1 MKISSSNLIMRHCPH
16 CDNICL
22 FSKADIDI
30 LQAENKSVR
39 ISCHQCQKQFSID
52 SDETNDKKIGRPA
65 KLKLITCPSC
75 KNQVAMPHSI
85 PNLSDVDMFC
95 PFCNGELHGN
105 DHVEVAS
112 SPGPAKKKSD
122 FLKADFTISGK
133 ATSSP
138 NSAPTYMPLYILAII
153 CLGAYLFWAYE
164 TGQLPIDE
172 LPIDQWLKILE

>member
-85 PNLSDVDMFC
+85 PNLSDWIIDLG
-95 PFCNGELHGN
+95 PDGGDKGGEIVVEGTPE
-105 DHVEVAS
+105 EVAQHPTS
-112 SPGPAKKKSD
+112 YTAKY
-122 FLKADFTISGK
+122 LKRA
-133 ATSSP
+133 
-138 NSAPTYMPLYILAII
+138 
-153 CLGAYLFWAYE
+153 
-164 TGQLPIDE
+164 
-172 LPIDQWLKILE
+172 LK